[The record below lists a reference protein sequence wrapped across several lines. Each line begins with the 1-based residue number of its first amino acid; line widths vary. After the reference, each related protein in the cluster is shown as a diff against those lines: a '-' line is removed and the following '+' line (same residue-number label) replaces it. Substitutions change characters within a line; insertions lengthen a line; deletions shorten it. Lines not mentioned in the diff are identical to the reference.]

1 MADSFQQIG
10 GATIG
15 IGVSNQIKVLQGTS
29 HMSQTYSFE
38 FGNYLAQK
46 SFYGEMNRIQSAL
59 VAEEPLQVGSETL
72 TFDKA
77 GDLLAWQQY
86 LQGVESAWKTLS
98 ALGAKGLK
106 SQNASLSSHR

>member
-15 IGVSNQIKVLQGTS
+15 IGVSNQIKVLQKDAHVS
-29 HMSQTYSFE
+29 PKYSFE

-46 SFYGEMNRIQSAL
+46 SFYEEMSRIQNSL
-59 VAEEPLQVGSETL
+59 VDETPLQVGSEKL
-72 TFDKA
+72 QFDKV
-77 GDLLAWQQY
+77 GDLLGWQQY

-98 ALGAKGLK
+98 ALGDKGLK
-106 SQNASLSSHR
+106 GQNKLLASHG

>member
-15 IGVSNQIKVLQGTS
+15 IGVSNQIRVLQGTS

-46 SFYGEMNRIQSAL
+46 SFYGEMNRIQNAL
-59 VAEEPLQVGSETL
+59 VAEEPLLVGSQKL
-72 TFDKA
+72 DFDKV

-86 LQGVESAWKTLS
+86 LQGVESAWKTLA

-106 SQNASLSSHR
+106 VQNASLSSHR